1 MFDPPIQCSIEL
13 LASSRDPD
21 ATLANLAEFS
31 SSDEAC
37 SWLFG
42 VRTLGSS
49 CNRTAYQKFL
59 GSFLDLFDFGIGK
72 ALDSQKLPACGA
84 AQSL

>member
-1 MFDPPIQCSIEL
+1 MPIQSSVKL
-13 LASSRDPD
+13 LAACRDPD
-21 ATLANLAEFS
+21 ASLTNLGKFS
-31 SSDEAC
+31 SGDEAC

-42 VRTLGSS
+42 VRTAGDSW
-49 CNRTAYQKFL
+49 NRNAYQKFL
-59 GSFLDLFDFGIGK
+59 GSFLNLFDFGIGK